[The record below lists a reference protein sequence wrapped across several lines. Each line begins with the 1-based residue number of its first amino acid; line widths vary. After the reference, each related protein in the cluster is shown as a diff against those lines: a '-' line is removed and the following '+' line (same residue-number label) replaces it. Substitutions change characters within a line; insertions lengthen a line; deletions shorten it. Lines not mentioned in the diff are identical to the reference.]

1 MKNFRLQIRTKD
13 QKYSILIGNNII
25 EKLDKIINNERIVFN
40 NCLIIFD
47 NNLPKKFLNKVKK
60 KLKKKNIYTFIF
72 KSSERNKNFKSIDKI
87 LEVLFKKNFNRNDCI
102 ISLGGGIIGDVSAFA
117 ASIFKRGIKF
127 INIPTTLLAQVDSSI
142 GGKTG
147 INNIFGKNLVG
158 TFYQPKLVLADIELL
173 KSLPKREIIC
183 GYGEIFKHSI
193 IASKKNF
200 LFLNKFKK
208 EILDLKKPFIQK
220 AIYESCKIKKKVV
233 EIDEKEKSLRK
244 ILNFGHTFAHAY
256 EASLKFSNKLNHG
269 EAVILGIL
277 SASKF
282 SYENKFLK
290 KNDYYDIKNHIKELN
305 LNISIKKLFK
315 KKDVT
320 RITNYMKMDKK
331 NNSKNINLILL
342 SKIGKTII
350 NKNFND
356 KKIKSFLYQQLL

>member
-13 QKYSILIGNNII
+13 QKYSILIGSNII

-47 NNLPKKFLNKVKK
+47 NNLPKKFLNKIKK

-87 LEVLFKKNFNRNDCI
+87 LEVLFRKNFNRNDCI

-290 KNDYYDIKNHIKELN
+290 KNDYYDIKNHIKELS

>member
-147 INNIFGKNLVG
+147 SIIFLEKFSWHL
-158 TFYQPKLVLADIELL
+158 YQP
-173 KSLPKREIIC
+173 
-183 GYGEIFKHSI
+183 
-193 IASKKNF
+193 N
-200 LFLNKFKK
+200 
-208 EILDLKKPFIQK
+208 
-220 AIYESCKIKKKVV
+220 
-233 EIDEKEKSLRK
+233 
-244 ILNFGHTFAHAY
+244 
-256 EASLKFSNKLNHG
+256 
-269 EAVILGIL
+269 
-277 SASKF
+277 
-282 SYENKFLK
+282 
-290 KNDYYDIKNHIKELN
+290 
-305 LNISIKKLFK
+305 
-315 KKDVT
+315 
-320 RITNYMKMDKK
+320 
-331 NNSKNINLILL
+331 
-342 SKIGKTII
+342 
-350 NKNFND
+350 
-356 KKIKSFLYQQLL
+356 